1 MPLSHPC
8 EYGDAFRCSVKIG
21 LRMTGPCELQ
31 HGKHRVVRWPTMA
44 RVEASATLGPGP
56 SHVRDGEVDDST
68 LPK

>member
-1 MPLSHPC
+1 MPLPHPC
-8 EYGDAFRCSVKIG
+8 EYCDAFRCSVRIG
-21 LRMTGPCELQ
+21 LRMTGPCELRQ
-31 HGKHRVVRWPTMA
+31 GRHRVVRWPTTA

>member
-1 MPLSHPC
+1 MPLPHPC
-8 EYGDAFRCSVKIG
+8 EYYDAFRCSVRIA

-31 HGKHRVVRWPTMA
+31 QGRHRVVRWPTTA

-56 SHVRDGEVDDST
+56 SYVRDGEVDDST